1 MARSSGGD
9 ESTCGDAAT
18 TPDQCGERD
27 RVTIGSEG
35 EKAHPAKAP
44 EGRGI
49 EARVF
54 EGLDPQAE
62 KGPPGQ

>member
-1 MARSSGGD
+1 MALSSGGD
-9 ESTCGDAAT
+9 DSTCGDAAT
-18 TPDQCGERD
+18 TADQCGERG

-49 EARVF
+49 
-54 EGLDPQAE
+54 
-62 KGPPGQ
+62 